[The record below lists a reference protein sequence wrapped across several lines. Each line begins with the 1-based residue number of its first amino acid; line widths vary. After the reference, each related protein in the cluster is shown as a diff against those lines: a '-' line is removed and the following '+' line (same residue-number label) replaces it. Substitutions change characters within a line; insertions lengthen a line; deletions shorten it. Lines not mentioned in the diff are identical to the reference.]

1 MKRRIIAA
9 VVVATVAAG
18 AGTAI
23 AASGSGGTSSDY
35 NPVAST
41 RLADTR
47 GTSAVGIDKTLVV
60 AAPASVPANATAL
73 TVNITVTAPTAT
85 SGYILAYADGTT
97 RPAQGS
103 TINFTKGETIA
114 TQATVPVSDGKI
126 DLYNASGGTVQLI
139 VDLEGYFTPTAA
151 PYTPPTATTW
161 TPSAIP
167 NSGVINTGGS
177 AASRAT
183 LVGTYTLEPGTYQLT
198 VDAKETPIVQSSSS
212 TQVFPQLFVYDQPLS
227 SSFAGNVLNVGSG
240 ALESGS
246 FNNIDS
252 YYSGT
257 GSITI
262 AGTAP
267 VTIYTYAFGYDSDTG
282 SGSYTLDYLTETAVP
297 QAG

>member
-1 MKRRIIAA
+1 MKKRIAVAA
-9 VVVATVAAG
+9 LVATVVAG
-18 AGTAI
+18 AGTAL
-23 AASGSGGTSSDY
+23 AASGSGSTSSDY

-41 RLADTR
+41 RLTDTR
-47 GTSAVGIDKTLVV
+47 TAGGAVGVDKTLVV
-60 AAPASVPANATAL
+60 SAGSSVPANATAI

-85 SGYILAYADGTT
+85 SGYVVAYADGTT

-126 DLYNASGGTVQLI
+126 DLYNASGGTVQLV

-161 TPSAIP
+161 TPTIS
-167 NSGVINTGGS
+167 SGDTINTGGS
-177 AASRAT
+177 AVSRAT

-198 VDAKETPIVQSSSS
+198 VDAKATPIVQSSAS

-240 ALESGS
+240 ALESGT
-246 FNNIDS
+246 FDNIDS

-262 AGTAP
+262 TGTAP
-267 VTIYTYAFGYDSDTG
+267 VTIYTYAFGYDSDTSAG
-282 SGSYTLDYLTETAVP
+282 TYTLDNLTETAVP